1 MCREDTARKDTA
13 RKRPISASRDRPRDV
28 VMGML
33 GVGSGVELWVGEVCS
48 LISIVFVDTNTSA
61 TTLSCIMRTLAL
73 ALLGLLAWKP
83 VARCFAHLLDTSER
97 ALKAQ
102 VALLMAPA
110 ANFICAPVRAVPL
123 ELVVRA
129 RLQAGSRMMSG
140 FAAVVAAIFRWWLT
154 CRLPRRL
161 HVCNA
166 AIATLILVHLRVHI
180 TAARVTVC
188 MHNGRRLHLCDA
200 AIATLIFV
208 HFRVDVTGTRVAVK
222 HRRPLLTCTVIRDTF
237 LCHPFVGW
245 PRAHSFG
252 KKGLRERR
260 ER

>member
-1 MCREDTARKDTA
+1 M
-13 RKRPISASRDRPRDV
+13 
-28 VMGML
+28 
-33 GVGSGVELWVGEVCS
+33 GVGSGVALWVGLRCVRSFRYEYERKP
-48 LISIVFVDTNTSA
+48 LFHA
-61 TTLSCIMRTLAL
+61 SCLFAL

-102 VALLMAPA
+102 VALFMAPA
-110 ANFICAPVRAVPL
+110 ANFISAPVRAVSL

-129 RLQAGSRMMSG
+129 RLQAGSRIMTR
-140 FAAVVAAIFRWWLT
+140 FAAVVAAIFRWWLA
-154 CRLPRRL
+154 CRLPRPL

-188 MHNGRRLHLCDA
+188 MHNGRRLHLCNA
-200 AIATLIFV
+200 AIATPIFV

-222 HRRPLLTCTVIRDTF
+222 HRRPLLTCTVSRGTF
-237 LCHPFVGW
+237 LCHPVAGLVGLVL
-245 PRAHSFG
+245 SFG
-252 KKGLRERR
+252 KNGVRERR
-260 ER
+260 ERM

>member
-1 MCREDTARKDTA
+1 
-13 RKRPISASRDRPRDV
+13 
-28 VMGML
+28 ML
-33 GVGSGVELWVGEVCS
+33 GPRPHFHAIEAGRL
-48 LISIVFVDTNTSA
+48 
-61 TTLSCIMRTLAL
+61 
-73 ALLGLLAWKP
+73 LLGLSLALLAWKP
-83 VARCFAHLLDTSER
+83 VARCFAHLLDASER

-110 ANFICAPVRAVPL
+110 ANFISAPVRAVPL

-129 RLQAGSRMMSG
+129 RLQAGSRIMAG
-140 FAAVVAAIFRWWLT
+140 FAAVVAAIFRWWLA

-188 MHNGRRLHLCDA
+188 MHNGRRLHLWRA

-222 HRRPLLTCTVIRDTF
+222 HRRPLLTCTVSRGTF
-237 LCHPFVGW
+237 LCHPVAWGW
-245 PRAHSFG
+245 MGSCPSSQFPGWERVNVNTTDAMCD
-252 KKGLRERR
+252 RE
-260 ER
+260 EA